1 MARRRAEAPAL
12 DAGVLLREPATV
24 QRPRRRRHPADQP
37 PRSRLRLERERPAS
51 PPLMQLRRASIF
63 ATSALSADVMLTDSR
78 AVIIDEA
85 TLNMGR
91 TAEVPLISRTVV

>member
-1 MARRRAEAPAL
+1 
-12 DAGVLLREPATV
+12 
-24 QRPRRRRHPADQP
+24 
-37 PRSRLRLERERPAS
+37 
-51 PPLMQLRRASIF
+51 MQLRRASIF